1 MNIKRISVFAVT
13 VFVLAAAFG
22 AVFVSTANAAA
33 LKSGQKAFSV
43 FHDMTQER
51 DLKTFFPK
59 YSDVSMRTLT
69 IRDVPFEDE
78 KNIFRVAPLFHLT
91 RIDWSYIWFTQR
103 ELNAVKKLQ
112 DMGYTYC
119 GTAAQHIPC
128 WLGDRAPVDWLE
140 NIVMTDIEGNYS
152 IMPFIRTWKNP
163 QLIGDISNPEY
174 YRGHLE
180 FYKKLI
186 DAGCDQLQ
194 RDAAEH
200 HYLAVTTCGGGFTK
214 TGIAGFTKWLKQNL
228 TVEEL
233 NNIGIREIDNFN
245 YKEYLIAKGA
255 PVGDDFSRKYK
266 CPIKE
271 YWYKYWDDLTM
282 EFFTRLVKDCKD
294 YADRD
299 IPMSLNNTSFQRWG
313 PLQNIFDAGMSELMM
328 VSANPGHLWERFRA
342 CEKLGKFQTIGS
354 AKLLGLE
361 VTHDEK
367 KSLDL
372 KVIATI
378 YANGGLAQV
387 PWDTFEQTKDG
398 SGRFFGEP
406 EDYAPT
412 FGFIRAAADYLD
424 GYERS
429 YDYSTTGI
437 LTKTVEADDKPLEVK
452 GTENEVCVFVRS
464 KPGSAR
470 SPLAVHLVD
479 WGKAMITP
487 DGKDANE
494 VWELAS
500 GEKIYEYVK
509 GMENLKRSKPEPFEL
524 NIKRNALN
532 VEPEKLKFKLMTPRV
547 YDRQMH
553 NEAEKSKDYS
563 RLVKTVELPF
573 KADADKV
580 TIQIPRLEF
589 WGILVIEQD

>member
-1 MNIKRISVFAVT
+1 MNIKKISVFVT
-13 VFVLAAAFG
+13 TCIVLAAACN
-22 AVFVSTANAAA
+22 AVFVSSSHAAA
-33 LKSGQKAFSV
+33 VRGGQKAFSV
-43 FHDMTQER
+43 FHNMAQDRE
-51 DLKTFFPK
+51 LKSFFPK

-103 ELNAVKKLQ
+103 ELDAVKKLQ

-152 IMPFIRTWKNP
+152 IMAFIRTWKNP
-163 QLIGDISNPEY
+163 QLIGDISNPQY
-174 YRGHLE
+174 YTGHLE

-200 HYLAVTTCGGGFTK
+200 HYLAVTTCGGGFTQ
-214 TGIAGFTKWLKQNL
+214 TGVAGFTKWLKQNL
-228 TVEEL
+228 SPDEL
-233 NNIGIREIDNFN
+233 KKIGIDDIKTFN
-245 YKEYLIAKGA
+245 YKEHLIAKNA
-255 PVGDDFSRKYK
+255 PVGDDFSSKYK

-271 YWYKYWDDLTM
+271 YWYEYWDDLTI

-328 VSANPGHLWERFRA
+328 VSANPGHLWERLRA
-342 CEKLGKFQTIGS
+342 CEELGKFQTIGS

-361 VTHDEK
+361 VTHKEK
-367 KSLDL
+367 KALDL

-406 EDYAPT
+406 QDYAPT
-412 FGFIRAAADYLD
+412 FGFIRGIADYLD
-424 GYERS
+424 GYERA

-437 LTKTVEADDKPLEVK
+437 LTETVSADNKPLEVK

-464 KPGSAR
+464 KPDSAK

-479 WGKAMITP
+479 WGKALITP

-509 GMENLKRSKPEPFEL
+509 GMENLKRSAPEPFEL
-524 NIKRNALN
+524 VIKADAFNI
-532 VEPEKLKFKLMTPRV
+532 EPQKLEFTLLTPAEYDSEKHE
-547 YDRQMH
+547 Q
-553 NEAEKSKDYS
+553 AEDSKDYS
-563 RLVKTVELPF
+563 KLVKSSVLPF
-573 KADADKV
+573 DV
-580 TIQIPRLEF
+580 IQGDVMVNIPSLHPWAVLIIDRN
-589 WGILVIEQD
+589 